1 MLYHVKHIGI
11 TLAAGLLSVCAAAQS
26 RAELMTKDLIV
37 KNKVKSVSQWNHK
50 IVKGKVDPK
59 GYISVVTTY
68 DEHGNVLQVENLKSD
83 GRKSSTH
90 EYTYDKNGNK
100 VTYVQH
106 QLMGGKW
113 TMSYKQVITYD
124 PKGRKVAED
133 GFDGTTNYKIL
144 LTYRPDGKQET
155 ITKSNAFG
163 RVDEKWVYSY
173 TNNETKIEIYKQ
185 GTKLDRIVY
194 KTTDSNG
201 LVLEERTT
209 KESGDELSKS
219 TFNYDK
225 NGVLLS
231 KLEYYGG
238 SLKAQYDYKYTG
250 GNLIEIIQ
258 TPVDGK
264 AIVFR
269 SYKYDDN
276 GNMIEEQ
283 WFDGQ
288 PDDYSNRKIQLDNDG
303 NVNQVETYYS
313 DYKYKVVYRYTY
325 KFN

>member
-144 LTYRPDGKQET
+144 LTYRPRWQTGNNHQKQ
-155 ITKSNAFG
+155 
-163 RVDEKWVYSY
+163 RLWP
-173 TNNETKIEIYKQ
+173 
-185 GTKLDRIVY
+185 R
-194 KTTDSNG
+194 
-201 LVLEERTT
+201 R
-209 KESGDELSKS
+209 
-219 TFNYDK
+219 
-225 NGVLLS
+225 
-231 KLEYYGG
+231 
-238 SLKAQYDYKYTG
+238 
-250 GNLIEIIQ
+250 
-258 TPVDGK
+258 
-264 AIVFR
+264 
-269 SYKYDDN
+269 
-276 GNMIEEQ
+276 
-283 WFDGQ
+283 
-288 PDDYSNRKIQLDNDG
+288 
-303 NVNQVETYYS
+303 
-313 DYKYKVVYRYTY
+313 
-325 KFN
+325 